1 MEENMRNQYGVDY
14 NVDFVFCIDATAS
27 MRPVIDMV
35 KAGAINF
42 YSDVTNAMG
51 RKGKS
56 INQMRIRIVAYRD
69 YVADGDGAM
78 MVTDFF
84 NFPED
89 AAMFNEAVNSIEA
102 VGGGDEPEHGLEA
115 LAYAIK
121 SNWSNPIQGQKRR
134 QVIVVWTDASTHEL
148 GHGAVNP
155 NYPANMARNFGE
167 LSEWWGD
174 VYAQNFM
181 DDSGKRLLLFAPNVK
196 HWSTIS
202 DNWNNVLHFPSR
214 AGEGLG
220 EFIYH
225 EILDTIANSV

>member
-1 MEENMRNQYGVDY
+1 MINKYGVDY

-27 MRPVIDMV
+27 MKPVIEMV

-42 YSDVTNAMG
+42 YADVTNAMG
-51 RKGKS
+51 RKGKG
-56 INQMRIRIVAYRD
+56 INKMRIRIVVYRD
-69 YVADGDGAM
+69 YVADGEGSM
-78 MVTDFF
+78 LVTEFF

-89 AAMFNEAVNSIEA
+89 AATFNEAVNSIQA
-102 VGGGDEPEHGLEA
+102 LGGGDEPEHGLEA

-121 SNWSNPIQGQKRR
+121 SKWAPAIPGQKRR
-134 QVIVVWTDASTHEL
+134 QVIVVWSDASTHEL

-155 NYPANMARNFGE
+155 NYPSNMARNFGE

-174 VYAQNFM
+174 AYAQEHM
-181 DDSGKRLLLFAPNVK
+181 DDSGKRLLLFTPDVR
-196 HWSTIS
+196 HWNIIS
-202 DNWNNVLHFPSR
+202 DNWNNVIHFPSR

-220 EFIYH
+220 EFTYD